1 MRCPYCGRKNPNDAR
16 RCIRCGRRLNG
27 VRERRREQKILILG
41 ILLIILI
48 LAAGIAAMLGM
59 SKILKSGE
67 ENSNQ
72 PQKVKIV
79 TTPKPAT
86 KDSSERE
93 IREAQKGGEAPVPDP
108 DLQVTSPPIP
118 TEPPQ
123 EPSPAPDLVTAA
135 LADDNRKD
143 EIASMGYSLVEVSSA
158 EAASTIQ
165 QDGVDNSPIVL
176 TDGYQ
181 WSSWQEGV
189 DGDGIGENITLHFD
203 KTYNVKFLVLRLGN
217 WYSSGAYYAPNGRPQ
232 TMTFELGTRKFQVT
246 FPDEMKEFCVE
257 LSEEVEAS
265 SLKMTID
272 GVYKGTQYDDT
283 CINEVDLYGAPQ

>member
-1 MRCPYCGRKNPNDAR
+1 M
-16 RCIRCGRRLNG
+16 NG
-27 VRERRREQKILILG
+27 VRERRREQKILIFG

-67 ENSNQ
+67 DNSNQ

-79 TTPKPAT
+79 TTPKPET
-86 KDSSERE
+86 QDSSERE

-108 DLQVTSPPIP
+108 DLQVTSTPVP

-123 EPSPAPDLVTAA
+123 EPTQSPDLVTAA
-135 LADDNRKD
+135 LVEDDRKA
-143 EIASMGYSLVEVSSA
+143 EISTMGFSIVNVSEA
-158 EAASTIQ
+158 EATSTIQ
-165 QDGVDNSPIVL
+165 QLGIDNSPYVL
-176 TDGYQ
+176 TDGTQ
-181 WSSWQEGV
+181 GSSWQDGV
-189 DGDGIGENITLHFD
+189 DGDGIGESITFRFD

-217 WYSSGAYYAPNGRPQ
+217 WYSSGAYFESNNRPQ